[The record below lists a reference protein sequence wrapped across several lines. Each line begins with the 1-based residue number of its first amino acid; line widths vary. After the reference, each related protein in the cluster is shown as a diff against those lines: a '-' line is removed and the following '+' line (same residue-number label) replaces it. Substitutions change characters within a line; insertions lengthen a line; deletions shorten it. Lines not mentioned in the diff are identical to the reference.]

1 MMAFCFRTSSMLIHF
16 FPQAYE
22 EEIAGTIAMLCTPD
36 CAWTTGSV
44 ISSNG
49 GFKFSY

>member
-1 MMAFCFRTSSMLIHF
+1 MPKADQSDLS
-16 FPQAYE
+16 QAYE

>member
-1 MMAFCFRTSSMLIHF
+1 MLTLS
-16 FPQAYE
+16 QAYE
-22 EEIAGTIAMLCTPD
+22 SEIAGTIAMLCTPD